1 MEQNKDNKK
10 KTEGRRGKGKA
21 SCTPHLARKPGE
33 SDLSFEIRLALLKY
47 PDYRKTFAK
56 NCLAVFTYVKDDQ
69 LPKAECWIRGSGYN
83 RRVKDGFGRPL
94 HPFHRI
100 FIVPT
105 PPVTPC
111 VGAYDCDWIAHSEK
125 EAVEIVSYLL
135 THGSSF
141 VPSLPSCDALTL
153 PTARND
159 DDPLCLNLEDEGSPE
174 CKFGFSEETETEESP
189 EATGACIFFSGNQY
203 VLGKLGSFVP
213 AVADGQDEVHI
224 TCVDVEDLPSE
235 LKTEYDSKK

>member
-1 MEQNKDNKK
+1 MEQSKDNKK
-10 KTEGRRGKGKA
+10 KTDGRHGKGKA
-21 SCTPHLARKPGE
+21 SHTPHFARKPGE

-56 NCLAVFTYVKDDQ
+56 NCLAVFTYVKNAT

-83 RRVKDGFGRPL
+83 RRAKDGFGRPL

-100 FIVPT
+100 FVYPAS
-105 PPVTPC
+105 PVTSIA
-111 VGAYDCDWIAHSEK
+111 GAYDCDWIAHSEK

-141 VPSLPSCDALTL
+141 VPNLPSCDALTL

-189 EATGACIFFSGNQY
+189 EATDAHTFFSGNQD
-203 VLGKLGSFVP
+203 VLENLIFFVP
-213 AVADGQDEVHI
+213 AVADGQNEVRI
-224 TCVDVEDLPSE
+224 TCVPASLPPE
-235 LKTEYDSKK
+235 FRFKEIKKK